1 MDNVIAP
8 VEKFLKK
15 TRDED
20 VQPKPYAGMQAFSKD
35 AYVNTMQNDGELKF
49 SCSLHRIDLVPFPDV
64 SHMLQPT
71 NFHAVHVCFVAF
83 LFLLWGLELGVQ
95 DSRCWFMF
103 QFEKIGVWGWR
114 LRFRFTASG
123 VTVLGFW
130 AYGFVLARPMFAER
144 SRGKV

>member
-1 MDNVIAP
+1 
-8 VEKFLKK
+8 
-15 TRDED
+15 
-20 VQPKPYAGMQAFSKD
+20 
-35 AYVNTMQNDGELKF
+35 
-49 SCSLHRIDLVPFPDV
+49 
-64 SHMLQPT
+64 
-71 NFHAVHVCFVAF
+71 
-83 LFLLWGLELGVQ
+83 
-95 DSRCWFMF
+95 MF